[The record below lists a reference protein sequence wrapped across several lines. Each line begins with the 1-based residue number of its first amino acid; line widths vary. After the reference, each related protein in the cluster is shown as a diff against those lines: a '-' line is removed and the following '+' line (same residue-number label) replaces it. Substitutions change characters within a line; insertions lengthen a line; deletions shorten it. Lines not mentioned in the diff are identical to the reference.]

1 VGGVRTNR
9 TQENAGAVAPPTR
22 SDLPQLVSILDVAR
36 MLGCGRNRAYELVNS
51 GVLPF
56 VQLGGVRKVDVR
68 DVAAFVDREKQRAA

>member
-1 VGGVRTNR
+1 
-9 TQENAGAVAPPTR
+9 
-22 SDLPQLVSILDVAR
+22 